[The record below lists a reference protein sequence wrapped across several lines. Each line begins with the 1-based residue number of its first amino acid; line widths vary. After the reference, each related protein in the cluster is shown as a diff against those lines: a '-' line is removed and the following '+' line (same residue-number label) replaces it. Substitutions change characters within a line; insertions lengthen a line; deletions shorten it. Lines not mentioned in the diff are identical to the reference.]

1 MRLSSDIKYDGDMMS
16 HSCVL
21 TQEAKAEV
29 KRILG
34 SKEYYMTIDN
44 RPTFSLE
51 SDYIKLSLQ
60 YLTE

>member
-1 MRLSSDIKYDGDMMS
+1 MKLDMMS

>member
-1 MRLSSDIKYDGDMMS
+1 MMS